1 MSCYIIAAGAVMAA
15 VYFAARSFLLKR
27 SLRRASVELRE
38 ITQSLEENRVLKLE
52 TADRDLEEFLV
63 QINRALGEIRQE
75 KNEFRRQEKEFKRQI
90 ENISHDLRTPLTSIL
105 GYLKLMD
112 TESMPVDER
121 ENLDTVRRRAEAL
134 SRLVGQFYD
143 YSRVTSGDYQPELR
157 DMDLCR
163 LLRETVLDSWKE
175 IEEKHLE
182 FSFHIP
188 ERPVMMRGNENCS
201 ERIIRNLLQNA
212 VRYAEHCLEI
222 SLKEE
227 NGSVILVFE
236 NDVSDFTQG
245 DVERLFR
252 RFYVKDPS
260 RNSQGT
266 GLGLTIART
275 LAEKTGG
282 SMKAELVGEDRLRFT
297 VEWESAD
304 AVH

>member
-1 MSCYIIAAGAVMAA
+1 M
-15 VYFAARSFLLKR
+15 
-27 SLRRASVELRE
+27 
-38 ITQSLEENRVLKLE
+38 
-52 TADRDLEEFLV
+52 
-63 QINRALGEIRQE
+63 
-75 KNEFRRQEKEFKRQI
+75 
-90 ENISHDLRTPLTSIL
+90 
-105 GYLKLMD
+105 
-112 TESMPVDER
+112 
-121 ENLDTVRRRAEAL
+121 NLH
-134 SRLVGQFYD
+134 F
-143 YSRVTSGDYQPELR
+143 
-157 DMDLCR
+157 
-163 LLRETVLDSWKE
+163 
-175 IEEKHLE
+175 I
-182 FSFHIP
+182 
-188 ERPVMMRGNENCS
+188 RPVMMRGNENCS

-245 DVERLFR
+245 DVEQLFR

-282 SMKAELVGEDRLRFT
+282 SMRAELVGEDRLRFT

>member
-63 QINRALGEIRQE
+63 QINRALSEIRQE

-121 ENLDTVRRRAEAL
+121 ENLDTVRRKAEAL

-143 YSRVTSGDYQPELR
+143 YSRVTSG
-157 DMDLCR
+157 
-163 LLRETVLDSWKE
+163 E

-236 NDVSDFTQG
+236 NDVSGFTQG
-245 DVERLFR
+245 DVEQLFR

-282 SMKAELVGEDRLRFT
+282 SMRAELVGEDRLRFT

>member
-121 ENLDTVRRRAEAL
+121 QNLDTVRRKAEAL

-143 YSRVTSGDYQPELR
+143 YSRVTSGDYQPELEE
-157 DMDLCR
+157 MDLCR

-175 IEEKHLE
+175 IEEKPFE
-182 FSFHIP
+182 FAFHIP

-236 NDVSDFTQG
+236 NDVSGFTQG
-245 DVERLFR
+245 DVEQLFR

-282 SMKAELVGEDRLRFT
+282 SMRAELVGEDRLRFT
-297 VEWESAD
+297 VEWKSAD